1 MLLFLL
7 FNSNNPRGREIIP
20 QKMMITTVMM
30 MMMMMMM
37 MMIIIAAVVKRP
49 EIDYFIHC
57 RRMAF

>member
-20 QKMMITTVMM
+20 LKMMITTVMM
-30 MMMMMMM
+30 MMMMTMMM
-37 MMIIIAAVVKRP
+37 IIAAVVKRP

>member
-30 MMMMMMM
+30 MMMMMM
-37 MMIIIAAVVKRP
+37 IIAAVVKRP

>member
-30 MMMMMMM
+30 MMMMTMMM
-37 MMIIIAAVVKRP
+37 IIAAVVKRP

>member
-37 MMIIIAAVVKRP
+37 MIIAAVVKRP